1 MANLNLDYACV
12 GLNPSQYIVIAYV
25 TDVKPWEYK
34 EYIFSVDNP
43 NDITFPEQNAS
54 KFTFY
59 LKYNK
64 SVNVTCTVNLFDYDS
79 NKQKHIYNTISKT
92 ITVTSIDDG
101 SLFRTKPSV
110 KLNNAET
117 SYLPSYASFSVD
129 IPDCGVPPFEYSWN
143 VFSEHP
149 FTYFAEENRLFLIA
163 MSNGKYRVTCSVTDA
178 GGISVSEILNRYILL
193 RKVYKTALANQS
205 VFDITDC
212 YDPNSIYF
220 DVYLNGM
227 HMVESLDYTIDPVN
241 KLLIF
246 NFNCR
251 ENDSIAIC
259 NFYKNIDEDIIN
271 VYTKKVNA
279 SLDQSIFDMSDIY
292 ADNRSN
298 IIVFRNGIK
307 QTENLDYTL
316 DVINKTI
323 IFSYPC
329 NDNDVI
335 FVVNFAKVNAIR
347 NDFDLKIKDFTATP
361 GQSLYDITDLYTP
374 DVFDVFV
381 YRNGL
386 LQRYNLDYV
395 IDNKRIKF
403 LYPCNQDD
411 RISLIIFYQ
420 ISITASANVG
430 SSFVREKYILF
441 NRTYKIA
448 EANQKIFDIADCYD
462 PNSIYF
468 DVYHNGL
475 HLIENLDYTIDYT
488 NKQLIFNFN
497 CDQGDMITICNYY
510 KNISEDVVN
519 IYTKKVIASQ
529 HQTVFNISDISINGL
544 SNIMIF
550 RNGVKQTENFD
561 YILNTNTKAITFN
574 YSCEANEIIYV
585 VNFAKADVTK
595 NNFDFKTRDI
605 VTNADEYMFDITDLY
620 TADAFDILVY
630 RNGLLQRYNLDY
642 VIDNKHIKFLYP
654 CNQEDRISIVI
665 LYQVDKII
673 IYGDDTY
680 EICKKYLLFRREYK
694 IAEDNQ
700 KIFDISD
707 CYDPNSIFFE
717 VYLNGMYM
725 IESLDY
731 VIDPISQL
739 LIFNFVCNKND
750 IVTIYNFYKRY
761 NDITVLNV
769 NTKTFVASQNQRIY
783 DISTI
788 YAEEISNL
796 IVFRNGL
803 LQVEELD
810 YDFVFATKS
819 IVFKYDCNQND
830 IITVNNFVKANIDYN
845 WIDIKKITAV
855 ADLGQTSFDISN
867 IYNNDIFDIRVFRNG
882 LLEIQEAAYNIEDKQ
897 IKFIY
902 PCDRND
908 VITIIVLYQ
917 SCAMLGYTLEV
928 NGVPIEEDSAAIYRR
943 KYNVFKGKISVPYD
957 VPDADKDALLAEIN
971 LLNSYDMRHILLF
984 KRDKASDSNFFNA
997 IKNLDA
1003 IYSNAQYRLCAVAF
1017 DSDNYLYFYVKCTS
1031 DYAAKTAANRLI
1043 ETVSWVIYKHGYR
1056 AKDDKIAFTYE
1067 YEPALYS
1074 EQVVSDMTA
1083 YLEHVMQTKYN
1094 RMDLLEVH
1102 DALKGEVAIFL
1113 ESLRNTDPIIMPGL
1127 QKI

>member
-25 TDVKPWEYK
+25 TDIEPWEYR

-43 NDITFPEQNAS
+43 DVVFHPEQNAS

-59 LKYNK
+59 LKYNQT
-64 SVNVTCTVNLFDYDS
+64 VNVTCTVNLYDYNYS
-79 NKQKHIYNTISKT
+79 KQKHIYNTLSKT

-101 SLFRTKPSV
+101 TLFRTRPRI

-117 SYLPSYASFSVD
+117 SYIPSYASFSVD
-129 IPDCGVPPFEYSWN
+129 IPDCGIPPFEYSWN

-149 FTYFAEENRLFLIA
+149 YTFFAEDNRLFLIA
-163 MSNGKYRVTCSVTDA
+163 MSNGEYRVTCSVTDA
-178 GGISVSEILNRYILL
+178 GGASVSEILNRYILQH
-193 RKVYKTALANQS
+193 KVYKTALANQNI
-205 VFDITDC
+205 FDIADC

-220 DVYLNGM
+220 DVYHNGL

-292 ADNRSN
+292 ADDRSN

-335 FVVNFAKVNAIR
+335 FVVNFAKVNANR
-347 NDFDLKIKDFTATP
+347 NDFDLKIKDFTAIA

-374 DVFDVFV
+374 DVFDICV

-386 LQRYNLDYV
+386 LQRYNLDYS

-403 LYPCNQDD
+403 FYPCNQDD
-411 RISLIIFYQ
+411 RISI
-420 ISITASANVG
+420 
-430 SSFVREKYILF
+430 
-441 NRTYKIA
+441 
-448 EANQKIFDIADCYD
+448 
-462 PNSIYF
+462 
-468 DVYHNGL
+468 
-475 HLIENLDYTIDYT
+475 
-488 NKQLIFNFN
+488 
-497 CDQGDMITICNYY
+497 
-510 KNISEDVVN
+510 VV
-519 IYTKKVIASQ
+519 
-529 HQTVFNISDISINGL
+529 
-544 SNIMIF
+544 
-550 RNGVKQTENFD
+550 
-561 YILNTNTKAITFN
+561 
-574 YSCEANEIIYV
+574 
-585 VNFAKADVTK
+585 
-595 NNFDFKTRDI
+595 
-605 VTNADEYMFDITDLY
+605 
-620 TADAFDILVY
+620 
-630 RNGLLQRYNLDY
+630 
-642 VIDNKHIKFLYP
+642 
-654 CNQEDRISIVI
+654 

-673 IYGDDTY
+673 LYEGDTY
-680 EICKKYLLFRREYK
+680 EICNKYLLYHRAYK

-731 VIDPISQL
+731 VIDPISKL

-788 YAEEISNL
+788 YVEEKSNL

-803 LQVEELD
+803 LQVEGLD
-810 YDFVFATKS
+810 YDFVFDTKS
-819 IVFKYDCNQND
+819 IVFKYNCNKND
-830 IITVNNFVKANIDYN
+830 IITVNNFINANTDYN
-845 WIDIKKITAV
+845 WINIKKITSV
-855 ADLGQTSFDISN
+855 ADLGQISFDISD

-882 LLEIQEAAYNIEDKQ
+882 LLEIQEAAYDIEDKQ

-917 SCAMLGYTLEV
+917 SCTMLGYTLEV
-928 NGVPIEEDSAAIYRR
+928 NGVPIEEDLAAIYRR

-997 IKNLDA
+997 IKNIDA
-1003 IYSNAQYRLCAVAF
+1003 IYSNAKYKLCAVAF
-1017 DSDNYLYFYVKCTS
+1017 DNENYLYFYVKCAS

-1043 ETVSWVIYKHGYR
+1043 ETVSWVIYRHGYK

-1083 YLEHVMQTKYN
+1083 YLEHVMQTKYS
-1094 RMDLLEVH
+1094 RMDLLDVH
-1102 DALKGEVAIFL
+1102 DALRGEVAIFL